1 MQNNVPVDYNVNAS
15 PLLTSYNHT
24 NNNGINPLITIDEL
38 ANIRGSGMYNPA
50 PLYLET
56 TNRRNALSKPDQ
68 YNNNSYGPV
77 NGELY
82 VNPSGSVDVKGTW
95 ESNINYDIQPESGDN
110 YKNFDEYQRWALNV
124 TRITDPYILPFLF
137 SKINVKFIQ
146 DSVVDYVK
154 KERNITINTRQDID
168 HLLNLMLKNY
178 ILYYKS
184 NGIPANNNC
193 AISPSENQSSSFS
206 SILANINKSIVEKYV
221 QSVLS
226 TLNMSEYYLNDIS
239 NLRIPLSNP
248 VLVSNKGSNVL
259 GYAGPFE
266 NNHEFT
272 RNISSFNSRDLIP
285 GIIDSIKFGN

>member
-1 MQNNVPVDYNVNAS
+1 MQNNVPVDYNVNVS

-24 NNNGINPLITIDEL
+24 NNNSVYPLITIDEL

-50 PLYLET
+50 PLYLQT
-56 TNRRNALSKPDQ
+56 TNRGNALSKPDK
-68 YNNNSYGPV
+68 YDNNSYGPV

-82 VNPSGSVDVKGTW
+82 VNPSGAVDVKGTW
-95 ESNINYDIQPESGDN
+95 ESNINYDIKPESGDN
-110 YKNFDEYQRWALNV
+110 YKYFDEYQRWALNV

-178 ILYYKS
+178 ILYYQS

-193 AISPSENQSSSFS
+193 ATSPSENQSSSFS
-206 SILANINKSIVEKYV
+206 SILANLNKSIIEKYV

-239 NLRIPLSNP
+239 KLPTPLSNP

-259 GYAGPFE
+259 GYSGPFE

-285 GIIDSIKFGN
+285 GIIDSVKFGN